1 MLIIG
6 RGEWNIYLGLYT
18 YSVFYF
24 LIDEDSKF
32 TVLGFWSSFVELDC
46 LCTHPLD
53 LFLNRAYVFRG
64 TRKLV
69 PISPKSVLSVSLSLS
84 LGTLIIYS
92 YTSISLLYNL
102 VLFSHVEIKSYL
114 TVLVSN
120 QSNSFSCSVA
130 SPPPTFLRV

>member
-1 MLIIG
+1 MLIM
-6 RGEWNIYLGLYT
+6 GEKMEYLFRPIHIH
-18 YSVFYF
+18 SVFYF
-24 LIDEDSKF
+24 LIDEDSRF
-32 TVLGFWSSFVELDC
+32 TVLGFWSSFVEPDC

-84 LGTLIIYS
+84 LSVLYYILL

-102 VLFSHVEIKSYL
+102 VLFSHVEIL
-114 TVLVSN
+114 FN
-120 QSNSFSCSVA
+120 RSC
-130 SPPPTFLRV
+130 L